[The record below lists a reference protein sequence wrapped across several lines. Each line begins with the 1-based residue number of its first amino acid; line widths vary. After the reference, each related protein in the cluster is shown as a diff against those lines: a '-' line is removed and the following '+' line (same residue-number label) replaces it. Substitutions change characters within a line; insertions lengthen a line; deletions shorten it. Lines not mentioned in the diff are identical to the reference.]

1 MRKSCVLRTKSGRTQ
16 GNRPKDGIPV
26 ADEGTR
32 FPTGTSSLQIWN
44 SFPHCDEKDV
54 HLWLL
59 LGHYPERIPPAR
71 DSNAVWQACP
81 RRQRE
86 KDVAKTMHN
95 LSAQAQI
102 LGELGWVCMEWED
115 YTTASQYFA
124 EALQHYQALQD
135 DRCQC
140 RMLRYLGVLSHRQ
153 QQLDAA
159 LDYYQQAWEIVKMNC
174 DRVPFDDKWAFQAAE
189 LPNLTGCIYLDRQDF
204 PSSHRDLTLSLE
216 NYRLLGQQW
225 EKYRYYQADPLLN
238 LGRLYFRQG
247 DRDRARKYYQDC
259 LQLCQDISR
268 PDTMAGVLL
277 HLATLAEAEHN
288 YTEAVR
294 LTSESERIAGT
305 EIPALRE
312 QAARFKERLLTESA
326 DKFNSL
332 G

>member
-1 MRKSCVLRTKSGRTQ
+1 MAGVDLTILDERENLFGWLRDCQQICCAATNDSVRASQLFLTVWDKASGQLWTL
-16 GNRPKDGIPV
+16 GY
-26 ADEGTR
+26 
-32 FPTGTSSLQIWN
+32 WN
-44 SFPHCDEKDV
+44 DFF
-54 HLWLL
+54 
-59 LGHYPERIPPAR
+59 LGGCLAL
-71 DSNAVWQACP
+71 
-81 RRQRE
+81 
-86 KDVAKTMHN
+86 DVAKTMHN